1 MPSLQPAEGKES
13 WDKSQAAESDSESNA
28 GETTLQ
34 DVVQWFQ
41 ELTPELAPWLLLKFG
56 PLSHVTPTGYE
67 FMRHTFIR
75 IYPMFFFCNFW
86 KEQSNRQSCVPTE
99 VPIVIS

>member
-1 MPSLQPAEGKES
+1 MPSLQPAEGKEN

-75 IYPMFFFCNFW
+75 IYPMFFFAIFGRNKAIGNHVFPL
-86 KEQSNRQSCVPTE
+86 KFPL
-99 VPIVIS
+99 